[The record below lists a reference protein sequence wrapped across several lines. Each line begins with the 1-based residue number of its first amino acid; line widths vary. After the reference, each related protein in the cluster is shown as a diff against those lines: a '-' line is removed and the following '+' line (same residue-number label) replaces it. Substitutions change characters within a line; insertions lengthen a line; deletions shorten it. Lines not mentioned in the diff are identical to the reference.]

1 MFPRFKY
8 WDRTKKEVTYPLEPN
23 MSFAELV
30 VKTKELIVP
39 EQKILKSKDELENF
53 LKTNKHAM
61 VANIDSKDSEQAAV
75 LNELVKASKF
85 ESSMVFDIAKVEA
98 TDLEA
103 EFPAYKEKGIHFHT
117 INSEGENIFKK
128 YPYNLENH
136 DEIVASIISF
146 FEMESYPDVFFF
158 NSKLFNDIFA
168 NHINTQFIY
177 FTTDPESA
185 KTKEAVK
192 ILKKA
197 SKFNKQEDL
206 LSQRIAFVVFKIGLN
221 PGVEASFSNL

>member
-1 MFPRFKY
+1 
-8 WDRTKKEVTYPLEPN
+8 

-103 EFPAYKEKGIHFHT
+103 EFVRFHF
-117 INSEGENIFKK
+117 S
-128 YPYNLENH
+128 
-136 DEIVASIISF
+136 S
-146 FEMESYPDVFFF
+146 
-158 NSKLFNDIFA
+158 
-168 NHINTQFIY
+168 
-177 FTTDPESA
+177 
-185 KTKEAVK
+185 
-192 ILKKA
+192 
-197 SKFNKQEDL
+197 
-206 LSQRIAFVVFKIGLN
+206 LN
-221 PGVEASFSNL
+221 